1 MSVAHVSPLLISVE
15 AVDVA
20 RAGSLVQALVSVFK
34 AEDVS
39 LDGEQLEVRVRT
51 RGDSDGAVLRVLD
64 ALDDWLVATGLDSTT
79 VHMDGRSYR
88 VTAPERA
95 GVGA

>member
-1 MSVAHVSPLLISVE
+1 LSVAHASPHVISVE

-20 RAGSLVQALVSVFK
+20 RAGSLVQALVALFE

-39 LDGEQLEVRVRT
+39 LDGESLEVRVRT
-51 RGDSDGAVLRVLD
+51 RGDTDEAVLRVLD
-64 ALDDWLVATGLDSTT
+64 AVESWLAADGVNST
-79 VHMDGRSYR
+79 VIHMEGRSYR

-95 GVGA
+95 GTRS